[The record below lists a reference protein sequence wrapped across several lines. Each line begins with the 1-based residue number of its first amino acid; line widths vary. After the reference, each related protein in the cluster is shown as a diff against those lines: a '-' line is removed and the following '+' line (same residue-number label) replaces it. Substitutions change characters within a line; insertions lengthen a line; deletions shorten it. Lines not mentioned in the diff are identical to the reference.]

1 MPTKQIMAM
10 HLKAQS
16 SHPLRGIAIGDS
28 DKGGHGYVS
37 YEKKKPQLPS
47 KVIGV
52 SVGRSPDVR

>member
-1 MPTKQIMAM
+1 M

-37 YEKKKPQLPS
+37 YEEKKPQLPS